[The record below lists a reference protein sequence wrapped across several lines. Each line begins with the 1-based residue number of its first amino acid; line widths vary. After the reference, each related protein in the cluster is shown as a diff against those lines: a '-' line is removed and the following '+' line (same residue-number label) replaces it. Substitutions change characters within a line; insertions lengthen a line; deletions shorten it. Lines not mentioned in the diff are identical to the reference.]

1 MPANN
6 TYPSYRDTINRI
18 GICLCIM
25 LALIQGTSLAWAL
38 LSGFLSAILPAESAY
53 FTGVLIETVSY
64 LSYFIIP
71 AVLFVPLSNGRERQ
85 PVRFDIRMPAF
96 FPLLILAGLA
106 AISAAAQVNAWL
118 MTLIGYTTDVTV
130 SYAGGTDPQAIA
142 LFITVS
148 LAPAFCEELL
158 FRGVIYGNL
167 RPYGVPLAVTVSALL
182 FALMH
187 GNIAQTFYT
196 FVAGVVMAL
205 CYELSGS
212 IWSSTFLHLFN
223 NLSACVAQI
232 LLARL
237 GEGAEMLLY
246 VIDLSVMVAGTAAA
260 LALLLFFRHRKPDPP
275 QSARGSLFGNLP
287 ESLPP
292 VQPMKPN
299 FGTAFRKF
307 FTPGMTAFLV
317 LELLCTAATA
327 LTVYLAPYLE
337 GLLS

>member
-38 LSGFLSAILPAESAY
+38 LSVWLSVILPAESAY

-196 FVAGVVMAL
+196 FGAGVAYRR
-205 CYELSGS
+205 CS
-212 IWSSTFLHLFN
+212 
-223 NLSACVAQI
+223 
-232 LLARL
+232 
-237 GEGAEMLLY
+237 
-246 VIDLSVMVAGTAAA
+246 
-260 LALLLFFRHRKPDPP
+260 RKRRC
-275 QSARGSLFGNLP
+275 SCRRTSW
-287 ESLPP
+287 
-292 VQPMKPN
+292 
-299 FGTAFRKF
+299 
-307 FTPGMTAFLV
+307 
-317 LELLCTAATA
+317 
-327 LTVYLAPYLE
+327 
-337 GLLS
+337 

>member
-6 TYPSYRDTINRI
+6 YPSYRDTINRI

-130 SYAGGTDPQAIA
+130 SYAGGTDPQR
-142 LFITVS
+142 S
-148 LAPAFCEELL
+148 HCLL
-158 FRGVIYGNL
+158 PYRL
-167 RPYGVPLAVTVSALL
+167 RLPSVRSCC
-182 FALMH
+182 FA
-187 GNIAQTFYT
+187 A
-196 FVAGVVMAL
+196 
-205 CYELSGS
+205 
-212 IWSSTFLHLFN
+212 
-223 NLSACVAQI
+223 
-232 LLARL
+232 
-237 GEGAEMLLY
+237 
-246 VIDLSVMVAGTAAA
+246 
-260 LALLLFFRHRKPDPP
+260 
-275 QSARGSLFGNLP
+275 
-287 ESLPP
+287 
-292 VQPMKPN
+292 
-299 FGTAFRKF
+299 
-307 FTPGMTAFLV
+307 
-317 LELLCTAATA
+317 
-327 LTVYLAPYLE
+327 
-337 GLLS
+337 

>member
-6 TYPSYRDTINRI
+6 YPSYRDTINRI

-38 LSGFLSAILPAESAY
+38 LSGWLSVILPAESAY

-85 PVRFDIRMPAF
+85 PVRFDIRMPAS

-212 IWSSTFLHLFN
+212 IWCSTFLHLFN
-223 NLSACVAQI
+223 NLSACADTACPTGRGRRDAPV
-232 LLARL
+232 RNRPFRY
-237 GEGAEMLLY
+237 GGRHCGGAG
-246 VIDLSVMVAGTAAA
+246 ITAVFPA
-260 LALLLFFRHRKPDPP
+260 P
-275 QSARGSLFGNLP
+275 QTGSAPACTRQS
-287 ESLPP
+287 
-292 VQPMKPN
+292 
-299 FGTAFRKF
+299 FRKSA
-307 FTPGMTAFLV
+307 GVASSRTAHETGFSH
-317 LELLCTAATA
+317 CF
-327 LTVYLAPYLE
+327 P
-337 GLLS
+337 

>member
-1 MPANN
+1 M
-6 TYPSYRDTINRI
+6 
-18 GICLCIM
+18 
-25 LALIQGTSLAWAL
+25 
-38 LSGFLSAILPAESAY
+38 
-53 FTGVLIETVSY
+53 
-64 LSYFIIP
+64 
-71 AVLFVPLSNGRERQ
+71 
-85 PVRFDIRMPAF
+85 
-96 FPLLILAGLA
+96 
-106 AISAAAQVNAWL
+106 
-118 MTLIGYTTDVTV
+118 
-130 SYAGGTDPQAIA
+130 
-142 LFITVS
+142 
-148 LAPAFCEELL
+148 
-158 FRGVIYGNL
+158 IYGNL

-212 IWSSTFLHLFN
+212 IWCSTFLHLFN

-275 QSARGSLFGNLP
+275 QPARGSLFGNLP

-292 VQPMKPN
+292 VQPMKPD